1 MTPKERVAAAFNGE
15 PTDKVPVHHISF
27 SSEVGSH
34 LLGREAYVGGG
45 IQQWREAVALWNG
58 PDAHAEYVERCFQDA
73 IALALACEN
82 DIIRPS
88 YWRYNVRPTRRID
101 EYTFLYA
108 HGDESQWRVL
118 RFDPPSEQCAILP
131 YRPQAKLTFD
141 DIARSLDA
149 AEKAIGDY
157 QVTERSCPAELR
169 AQQWLGG
176 QYVIRVGA
184 GGVGI
189 PLQDTDVWLEAM
201 IVHPGLVARHL
212 DLQVE
217 YASRHVAF
225 LAARGFRYFWGG
237 SDFASNEGPFFSP
250 KLFRELLLPRV
261 KWIADICHQH
271 GGRYLFASD
280 GNLWSVADGL
290 FGESGV
296 DGYYEIDRRAG
307 MDLRR
312 LHDRFPKL
320 TTVGNV
326 SSHTVHLGT
335 KDEVVREAEEAIA
348 EGKRHGRTV
357 VGLSNAFVPGTP
369 AENVTALLETIRE
382 ER

>member
-1 MTPKERVAAAFNGE
+1 MTSKERVAAAFNGK
-15 PTDKVPVHHISF
+15 PADKVPVHHISF

-73 IALALACEN
+73 VALALTCEN
-82 DIIRPS
+82 DVIRTS
-88 YWRYNVRPTRRID
+88 YWRYSVRPTRRLD
-101 EYTFLYA
+101 EHTFLYEY
-108 HGDESQWRVL
+108 GDESQWRVL
-118 RFDPPSEQCAILP
+118 RFDPPSEQCAIMP

-141 DIARSLDA
+141 DIARDLEA
-149 AEKAIGDY
+149 AEKTIGDY
-157 QVTERSCPAELR
+157 QVTERSCAPELR

-189 PLQDTDVWLEAM
+189 PLRDTDVWLEAM
-201 IVHPGLVARHL
+201 IAQPDLVARHL

-217 YASRHVAF
+217 HARRHVEF

-250 KLFRELLLPRV
+250 QLFRDLLLPRV
-261 KWIADICHQH
+261 KQIADICHQH

-280 GNLWSVADGL
+280 GNLWPVADGL

-307 MDLRR
+307 MDLRH
-312 LHDRFPKL
+312 LHDRFPNL
-320 TTVGNV
+320 TTVGNI

-335 KDEVVREAEEAIA
+335 REDVVREAEEAIA
-348 EGKRHGRTV
+348 EGKRYGRTI

-369 AENVTALLETIRE
+369 AANVTALLETIRDQ
-382 ER
+382 R